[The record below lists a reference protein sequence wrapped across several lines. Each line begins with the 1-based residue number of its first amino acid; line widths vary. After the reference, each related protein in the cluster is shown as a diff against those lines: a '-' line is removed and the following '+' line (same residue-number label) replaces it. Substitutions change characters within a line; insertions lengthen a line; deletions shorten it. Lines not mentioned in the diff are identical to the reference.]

1 MYLKKETFYQEAE
14 VSKKRP
20 TFIKAKE
27 RVTHTQK
34 KLESALKTLEQARKA
49 HEAHQAD
56 IRKLEDELR
65 QVEEQ
70 KAAWEQTVL
79 GAGAGHSGRADVHL
93 EEAQV
98 APTLSTSHITRYK
111 ENDHLKVNRAS
122 FVDS

>member
-1 MYLKKETFYQEAE
+1 MVWLQFVSTFSYYQEADI
-14 VSKKRP
+14 SKKRP

-49 HEAHQAD
+49 NEAHQAD
-56 IRKLEDELR
+56 IRKLEEELR

-70 KAAWEQTVL
+70 KAAWEL
-79 GAGAGHSGRADVHL
+79 AAGASHAGRADVHL

-98 APTLSTSHITRYK
+98 YY
-111 ENDHLKVNRAS
+111 VYY
-122 FVDS
+122 F

>member
-1 MYLKKETFYQEAE
+1 M
-14 VSKKRP
+14 SKKRP

-49 HEAHQAD
+49 HEAHQTD
-56 IRKLEDELR
+56 IRKLEEELR

-70 KAAWEQTVL
+70 KAVWEQSIL
-79 GAGAGHSGRADVHL
+79 GTGHTGRADVHL

-98 APTLSTSHITRYK
+98 KSLLLSCF
-111 ENDHLKVNRAS
+111 N
-122 FVDS
+122 

>member
-1 MYLKKETFYQEAE
+1 MTIKVIGTYINFHYFYNSLFQEAE
-14 VSKKRP
+14 ISKKRP

-65 QVEEQ
+65 QIEEE
-70 KAAWEQTVL
+70 KAQWERTAV
-79 GAGAGHSGRADVHL
+79 GTTHTGRTDVHL

-98 APTLSTSHITRYK
+98 FSGC
-111 ENDHLKVNRAS
+111 LKIEIS
-122 FVDS
+122 SIH